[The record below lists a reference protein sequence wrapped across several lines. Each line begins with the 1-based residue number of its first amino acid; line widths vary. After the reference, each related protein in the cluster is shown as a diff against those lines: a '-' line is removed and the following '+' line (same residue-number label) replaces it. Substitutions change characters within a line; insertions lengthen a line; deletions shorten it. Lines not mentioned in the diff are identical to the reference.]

1 MKKEKTEYS
10 YSVASGAVAI
20 LNADASVP
28 SPNDWE
34 DEHPATGE
42 KRKHK
47 GGIVGKAGTFNI
59 DSWSGDDLTLGIL
72 YGKKKAEVTIASTA
86 VNKKAVT
93 VTEMVK
99 DLNTAFTNLAAA
111 GIKLKASKTD
121 KGADYDDEYLKI
133 IDNETQSA
141 EKLPFFAPIGFKG
154 RLAALLGITGWVLTD
169 EIKSA
174 KGDFEKE
181 SGKSVD
187 ATSGKGLRCTIKEAD
202 KIKGININLSLSGI
216 DDGLL
221 SLMTGNTYNEKT
233 GEMYFDNAGDPP
245 LLAVRYFA
253 QQYEGGE
260 NQKGN
265 FVKMKMVMYPSCRF
279 SAPNEEA
286 KESDFNAVEIQGS
299 GGENK
304 RSNLPLKFTKT
315 IVKSDYGKFVE

>member
-10 YSVASGAVAI
+10 YSVESGAVAV
-20 LNADASVP
+20 LNADMSDP

-34 DEHPATGE
+34 DENPSTGE
-42 KRKHK
+42 RRKHK
-47 GGIVGKAGTFNI
+47 GGVVGKAGTFNI
-59 DSWSGDDLTLGIL
+59 DGWSGEDLKLGIL
-72 YGKKKAEVTIASTA
+72 YGKKKGEVEITSTA
-86 VNKKAVT
+86 ANKKAVT
-93 VTEMVK
+93 VAEMVK
-99 DLNTAFTNLAAA
+99 DLNTAFATLAAN
-111 GIKLKASKTD
+111 GIKLKAAKTD

-133 IDNETQSA
+133 IDSETQAA
-141 EKLPFFAPIGFKG
+141 EKLPFFAPIGFRG
-154 RLAALLGITGWVLTD
+154 RLARLLGITAWVMTG
-169 EIKSA
+169 EVKSA

-187 ATSGKGLRCTIKEAD
+187 ITSGKGLRCTIKEAD
-202 KIKGININLSLSGI
+202 KIKGVNISLSLA
-216 DDGLL
+216 GLED
-221 SLMTGNTYNEKT
+221 SLLALITGSTYNEKT
-233 GEMYFDNAGDPP
+233 GEMYFDNQGDPP

-279 SAPNEEA
+279 SAPSEEA
-286 KESDFNAVEIQGS
+286 KEGEGNTVELQGS

-315 IVKSDYGKFVE
+315 VSKSEYGKFVE